1 MVYGPF
7 AFAAGILLANGSKLA
22 WIGVVP
28 LVWFIGMTL
37 SHIVLGKCVLNWLAS
52 KLKSTKG
59 RADVKSVPYRQGY
72 APGYRRPLR
81 SLHAKPSKAD
91 KSEISD
97 SGIFELN

>member
-22 WIGVVP
+22 WIGVIP

-59 RADVKSVPYRQGY
+59 RAEVKSVPYRQGY
-72 APGYRRPLR
+72 APGYRRPKFG
-81 SLHAKPSKAD
+81 AKPSKAD
-91 KSEISD
+91 KSEIDD